1 MDRIVLTLP
10 ADIPSVALTG
20 PNDSYIRAL
29 ENTFK
34 DVAITV
40 RGNEVILRGS
50 AEGTERVKK
59 LMQNFLT
66 VVRSGQPLSDDAVR
80 RSIAMILSDGNETP
94 AEVLKIGRAHV

>member
-29 ENTFK
+29 ESAFR

-59 LMQNFLT
+59 FTLISEESKDLQ
-66 VVRSGQPLSDDAVR
+66 
-80 RSIAMILSDGNETP
+80 
-94 AEVLKIGRAHV
+94 

>member
-1 MDRIVLTLP
+1 MNRIVLTLP

-50 AEGTERVKK
+50 E
-59 LMQNFLT
+59 
-66 VVRSGQPLSDDAVR
+66 
-80 RSIAMILSDGNETP
+80 
-94 AEVLKIGRAHV
+94 IGRAHV